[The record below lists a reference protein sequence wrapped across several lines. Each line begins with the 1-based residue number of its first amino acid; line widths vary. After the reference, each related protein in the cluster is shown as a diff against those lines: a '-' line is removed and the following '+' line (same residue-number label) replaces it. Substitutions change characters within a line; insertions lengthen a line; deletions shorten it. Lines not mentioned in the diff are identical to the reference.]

1 MLRYSSVPTEA
12 VNGFGPPIP
21 GPMTPS
27 PAGPMR
33 TPPAPRGAAGEPEA
47 SKRGLVDRH
56 DLSDRVADVGPG
68 RVVLVCAPAGSGK
81 TVLLHAWAEAAGWE
95 RVAWVSV
102 ERDERDAQ
110 RFWLSVVN
118 ALADLGA
125 EGQIER
131 YSPSPG
137 FRADSVVARLL
148 DDLDSLTEPAFLVI
162 DDLHELA
169 SDEALKSLEMLLGQL
184 PEHLGVVLATREQPR
199 VGLHRLR
206 LGGALTE
213 LRGPDLRFSPEEARA
228 LLRAAGVELSDEAHT
243 LLYDRTEGWAA
254 GLRLAA
260 ISLAAHPEPERFV
273 SEFSGSERTVA
284 GYLLEEVLERQPPET
299 RELLLRTSVLDRV
312 CGSLADALTG
322 GSGSE
327 AILQQLEEANAFIT
341 SLDASRSWFR
351 YHHLFSDLLRLE
363 LRRLAPHLL
372 GTLHSAAAHW
382 LEEHAR
388 PLEAIRHAQAARDWS
403 HASRLLAD
411 HQFSL
416 ILEGGATTRALLAA
430 FPVDVVAQD
439 GELALACATSTA
451 FDGALE
457 EAEAYVAVAENRAA
471 SVPEDRRWHF
481 DLRLAT
487 VRLLLA
493 RRGGDVDAAI
503 EQLQHVDAAL
513 SAQHEPQ
520 TVRDRAVT
528 NDVRAVALMNLGIAQ
543 LWSLRLKDARRHLE
557 DALARARRAHRPY
570 LEVGCLAHLAMIIP
584 LSGGP
589 VTDALRLTEEA
600 VAVADQHGWAA
611 DPVVAP
617 ALAIGGNILV
627 RLGRFEEA
635 EDWLERAA
643 RALGPG
649 EPGTEMVLHSA
660 LGVLRLGQGRA
671 EEALEALRDAQQAQA
686 CLAAQHALAIE
697 AQSRM
702 MHAQVKLGDI
712 EAARQTLAG
721 LPAEVRNR
729 AGKRIVAA
737 AIELADGDAQG
748 ALDAASAVIEQDVPA
763 LHASWGA
770 IEALLFAAA
779 AHEELGERRAAEES
793 IERAL
798 ELAEP
803 EGMILPFAIAPVREL
818 LERHP
823 RHRTAHPTLIATIF
837 DMLDGSASR
846 PPDEPEPLAEELS
859 CAELRVLRFLPTNLK
874 APEIAAEIFVS
885 TNTVR
890 THLRHIYSKLDV
902 HSRTDA
908 VARAR
913 QLRLLS
919 PGARAH

>member
-1 MLRYSSVPTEA
+1 MLSQSLVSTQAVTEPR
-12 VNGFGPPIP
+12 PPIMGLMRAP
-21 GPMTPS
+21 A
-27 PAGPMR
+27 AGPTR
-33 TPPAPRGAAGEPEA
+33 TPAARRGATKEPEA
-47 SKRGLVDRH
+47 SARGLVARQE
-56 DLSDRVADVGPG
+56 LSERLADIGPG

-81 TVLLHAWAEAAGWE
+81 TVLLRSWAEAVGWE

-102 ERDERDAQ
+102 ERVERDAQ
-110 RFWLSVVN
+110 RFLLSVVN
-118 ALADLGA
+118 ALADVAGDELV
-125 EGQIER
+125 ER
-131 YSPSPG
+131 HSPSPA
-137 FRADSVVARLL
+137 FRGESVVERLL
-148 DDLDSLTEPAFLVI
+148 CDLDSLGEPAFLVI

-169 SDEALKSLEMLLGQL
+169 SDEALRCVEMLLGQL
-184 PEHLGVVLATREQPR
+184 PAQLGVVLATREQPR

-206 LGGALTE
+206 LEGALTE
-213 LRGPDLRFSPEEARA
+213 LRGPELRFSPEEARA
-228 LLRAAGVELSDEAHT
+228 LLTAAGVALSDEAQT
-243 LLYDRTEGWAA
+243 LLCERTEGWAA

-260 ISLAAHPEPERFV
+260 ISLAAHPDPERFV
-273 SEFSGSERTVA
+273 TEFSGSERTVA
-284 GYLLEEVLERQPPET
+284 GYLLAEVLERQPPET

-312 CGSLADALTG
+312 SGPLADVLTG

-363 LRRLAPHLL
+363 LRRLAPHLV

-382 LEEHAR
+382 YDEHAR
-388 PLEAIRHAQAARDWS
+388 PVEAIRHAQAARDWS

-411 HQFSL
+411 HQLGL
-416 ILEGGATTRALLAA
+416 ILEGGATMRALLAA
-430 FPVDVVAQD
+430 FPADAVARD

-451 FDGALE
+451 FDGALQ
-457 EAEAYVAVAENRAA
+457 EASAYVTVAEDWAE

-481 DLRLAT
+481 DLRLAS

-503 EQLQHVDAAL
+503 EQLQSVEAAL
-513 SAQHEPQ
+513 STRHEPQ

-528 NDVRAVALMNLGIAQ
+528 NDVHAVALMNLGIAE
-543 LWSLRLKDARRHLE
+543 LWSLRLQDARRHLD

-570 LEVGCLAHLAMIIP
+570 LEVGCLAHLAMVIP

-589 VTDALRLTEEA
+589 VTDALGLTEEA
-600 VAVADQHGWAA
+600 VAIADSHGWAA

-635 EDWLERAA
+635 EDWLERAT

-649 EPGTEMVLHSA
+649 EAGTEMVLHNA
-660 LGVLRLGQGRA
+660 RGVLRLGQGRA
-671 EEALEALRDAQQAQA
+671 EEALGALRDAQQAQT
-686 CLAAQHALAIE
+686 CLAAEHALAIE
-697 AQSRM
+697 AQSRI
-702 MHAQVKLGDI
+702 MHAYVQLGDI
-712 EAARQTLAG
+712 EAARRTLTA
-721 LPAEVRNR
+721 LPAEVRDR

-737 AIELADGDAQG
+737 AIELAEDDPKG
-748 ALDAASAVIEQDVPA
+748 ALEAVSPVIEQDVPA

-793 IERAL
+793 LERAL

-803 EGMILPFAIAPVREL
+803 EGMILPFAIAPVRKL
-818 LERHP
+818 LERYP
-823 RHRTAHPTLIATIF
+823 RYRTAHPTLIATIF
-837 DMLDGSASR
+837 DMLNGSASR
-846 PPDEPEPLAEELS
+846 PADEAEPLAEELS

-890 THLRHIYSKLDV
+890 THLRHIYGKLDV

-913 QLRLLS
+913 QLRLLGPAS
-919 PGARAH
+919 RGR